1 MAFNINTNL
10 PSLQAQENLRLSSDM
25 QAKTI
30 NRVTSGLRIVSSGDD
45 AAGLAIAN
53 GYRSDVSV
61 LTQGV
66 RNANDGLSQ
75 LQIVDG
81 GMNNISKLLDR
92 ARTLATQSA
101 SGTFTG
107 ERSVL
112 NSEFQSVLQEI
123 DRQAQAVGLNTGG
136 IFAKNL
142 QVFIGGGKTS
152 GGVTEISNGSVGIDL
167 TTSTI
172 DAQSLGLKG
181 VQAMNGTA
189 YNLST
194 GTTRVES
201 IVADANNVASLATP
215 GFTKFRLSGPG
226 FGDSKSIELS
236 VNVNG
241 IASVDAMVQAV
252 NAAIDAAGNQATSQ
266 ATAFKNAGVQAKVV
280 TDSSGNQM
288 LAFSSSTA
296 SFQVAGG
303 DKMANALLGNF
314 KTGAE
319 GADIASTTTGGVVG
333 ANAFTGATTIKYR
346 VEGGG
351 MTSPYEFTF
360 SSVAETQAAYG
371 ARLQAAVAADSTLK
385 AAGITVTDVDPT
397 ASGGIQ
403 FSSAKGEDLRI
414 TVTGD
419 TANRLGFG
427 GFMLDGSNN
436 LEYNTVSLPAEGAAP
451 AGNTRFTFSFNGGAG
466 IDVDVAFG
474 ATNNGTDA
482 EIAAAVNAAI
492 ATKAGLEGSD
502 LQATVAAGAITFTA
516 GAGTKFRL
524 QVSASAAGAD
534 FGAPINGGTVG
545 YTAPTVAGADYN
557 AYVAAGSNQLA
568 NTAGTAT
575 PLTFSAINFAGD
587 KQALTVQAT
596 DAVGTVH
603 SKAIELNNTNAR
615 SLDEAINTVNK
626 ALQES
631 NDSTLQKMTA
641 VKVVDGGVEKFT
653 LISTVKDFR
662 LSVGKN
668 ANNVGLDATNGVV
681 SAKQVGSGA
690 NSTIDTLEGAQSAV
704 TALAD
709 AVKTLGKN
717 QAVVGK
723 GQNQFTYA
731 VNLAQSQVSNIAAA
745 ESRIRDADL
754 AAEAANLTKAQVAIQ
769 AGIAALA
776 QANSAPQAVLSLLR
790 G

>member
-107 ERSVL
+107 ERAVL

-142 QVFIGGGKTS
+142 QVFIGGGRSS

-172 DAQSLGLKG
+172 DSQSLGLQG
-181 VQAMNGTA
+181 VQAKNATA

-194 GTTRVES
+194 GDTKVEN
-201 IVADANNVASLATP
+201 IVANANNVASLATP

-241 IASVDAMVQAV
+241 IASPDAMVQAV
-252 NAAIDAAGNQATSQ
+252 NAAITAAGNQATSQ
-266 ATAFKNAGVQAKVV
+266 ATAFKNAGVQAKLV

-314 KTGAE
+314 QSGAE
-319 GADIASTTTGGVVG
+319 GSNIASTTTGAVVG
-333 ANAFTGATTIKYR
+333 ASAFGGAATIKYR
-346 VEGGG
+346 IEGGG
-351 MTSPYEFTF
+351 LTSPYDFTF
-360 SSVAETQAAYG
+360 SAVAETQAAYG

-403 FSSAKGEDLRI
+403 FTSAKGEDLR
-414 TVTGD
+414 VAVSGD
-419 TANRLGFG
+419 TSNRLGFG
-427 GFMLDGSNN
+427 GFMLDAGSNF
-436 LEYNTVSLPAEGAAP
+436 EYNSVVTGADA
-451 AGNTRFTFSFNGGAG
+451 AAVGNTRFTFSFNGGAG
-466 IDVDVAFG
+466 IDVNVTFSA
-474 ATNNGTDA
+474 ANNTTDA
-482 EIAAAVNAAI
+482 AMAGAINGAI
-492 ATKAGLEGSD
+492 ATTAGLEGSD
-502 LQATVAAGAITFTA
+502 LQATVSSGAVTFTA
-516 GAGTKFRL
+516 GTGTKFRL
-524 QVSASAAGAD
+524 QISASAATAD
-534 FGAPINGGTVG
+534 FGSALNAAVAS
-545 YTAPTVAGADYN
+545 YSAPTVTGSDFK
-557 AYVAAGSNQLA
+557 AYVGSGSYQLA

-575 PLTFSAINFAGD
+575 PLTFSAINYATD

-603 SKAIELNNTNAR
+603 SKAITLDNTNAR
-615 SLDEAINTVNK
+615 SLDEAINTINK

-641 VKVVDGGVEKFT
+641 VKVIDGGAEKFT
-653 LISTVKDFR
+653 LTSTVKDFR

-668 ANNVGLDATNGVV
+668 ANNTGLDSTNGVV
-681 SAKQVGSGA
+681 SSKQVGSGA
-690 NSTIDTLEGAQSAV
+690 NSTIDTLDSAQSAV
-704 TALAD
+704 TALAE
-709 AVKTLGKN
+709 AVKALGKN